1 MRSVSVSDFI
11 PSLRQLINVPLP
23 GLMTDAIVKAS
34 QVFCRQS
41 KVVTFHRSMEQV
53 SAGQTVNVVVDSSE
67 NEATEN
73 SYKSSEVMSVTAEGD
88 LLQLNVDYLVISRD
102 EVRFLE
108 SHTNV
113 IVVCALEPTQHAT
126 QLPVILLDDYLDG
139 ICAGA
144 ASLLYSQP
152 DSDWF
157 NAELS
162 AFHDRKFVES
172 YREAARF
179 RLEASPDLSFRNP
192 VRRREFF

>member
-1 MRSVSVSDFI
+1 MRSVPVSDFI
-11 PSLRQLINVPLP
+11 PTVRQLVNVPLP
-23 GLMTDAIVKAS
+23 GLMADAIVKAA
-34 QVFCRQS
+34 QTFCRQS
-41 KVVTFHRSMEQV
+41 QVVTFERHFAQA
-53 SAGQTVNVVVDSSE
+53 SAGNTVNIVADSSE
-67 NEATEN
+67 NIAADE
-73 SYKSSEVMSVTAEGD
+73 SYKSAEVMSMTAEGD
-88 LLQLNVDYLVISRD
+88 LLALNVDYQVISRD
-102 EVRFLE
+102 EVRFLKD
-108 SHTNV
+108 HTNV
-113 IVVCALEPTQHAT
+113 ITVCALEPTQRAT
-126 QLPVILLDDYLDG
+126 KLPAVLHDDYLDG